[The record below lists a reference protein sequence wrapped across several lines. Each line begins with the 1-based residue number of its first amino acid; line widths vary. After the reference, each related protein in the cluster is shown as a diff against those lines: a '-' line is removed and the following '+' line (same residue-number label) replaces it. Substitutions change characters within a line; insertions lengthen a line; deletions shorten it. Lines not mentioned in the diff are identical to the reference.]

1 MDMRGRTPLDGA
13 KGETAELL
21 RKHGG
26 KYSMINYAAKGG
38 DVEAVK
44 KFLADG
50 ADVNARDRMGRTPL
64 DSAKGETAELLRE
77 HGGKTRKELK
87 AEGK

>member
-1 MDMRGRTPLDGA
+1 MLGGTPLDGA

-21 RKHGG
+21 RKNGG